1 MPVIKSAIKKLRQ
14 DKKRTAVNK
23 KIIQQLNSAI
33 KGVKKSKKVTISEA
47 YSKIDKASKKGLIH
61 SNKAARLKSQISKIA
76 PKKVSA
82 KTTSKKTK
90 SISKKTVTK
99 SKKVAK

>member
-33 KGVKKSKKVTISEA
+33 KGVKKSKKVSISEA

-61 SNKAARLKSQISKIA
+61 SNKAARLKSQMSKLIKPA
-76 PKKVSA
+76 AKKSAVKKPSKTAAKTKITRKTKKV
-82 KTTSKKTK
+82 K
-90 SISKKTVTK
+90 
-99 SKKVAK
+99 